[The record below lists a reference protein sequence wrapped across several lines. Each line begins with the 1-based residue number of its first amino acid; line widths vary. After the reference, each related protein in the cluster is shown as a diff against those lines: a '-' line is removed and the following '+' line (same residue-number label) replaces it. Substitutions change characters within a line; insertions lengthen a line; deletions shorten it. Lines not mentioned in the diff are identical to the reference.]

1 VIRNRPLRAVALT
14 SLAALS
20 LLGGC
25 GVFATQKEHEGLT
38 TKNEALEKTVVET
51 KAELASLRA
60 DLDATRARLDAA
72 LRANAD
78 NGTDLMSE
86 KTRINQMAGRL
97 DENAHNVEELKKEV
111 LSTRTEIDA
120 RLDEMKRA
128 QDVQTP
134 KPAPV
139 AIPPDN
145 RAHYGAIEA
154 AYTQKDWTLTRTLG
168 REFVSRYPTDDKADD
183 VFFFMGDADLK
194 DGRPS
199 SALGEFNRVLKLTPQ
214 SNVLDKTLFGMGE
227 AYLQMKDC
235 PSAKLAFTSCASR
248 FAKEK
253 IGIESKARIATIDKP
268 PPGLCGPQ

>member
-1 VIRNRPLRAVALT
+1 VSRNLSR
-14 SLAALS
+14 ALS
-20 LLGGC
+20 IASVSSFVVLSGC
-25 GVFATQKEHEGLT
+25 GVFATQKEHETLA
-38 TKNEALEKTVVET
+38 TKSEALEKSAAES
-51 KAELASLRA
+51 KAEVAALRV
-60 DLDATRARLDAA
+60 DLEATRARLDAA

-78 NGTDLMSE
+78 NGSDLMSE
-86 KTRINQMAGRL
+86 KARINQIAGRV
-97 DENAHNVEELKKEV
+97 DENAHNVDELKREIA
-111 LSTRTEIDA
+111 STRTELDA

-134 KPAPV
+134 KPPPV
-139 AIPPDN
+139 TIPPDN

-154 AYTQKDWTLTRTLG
+154 AYAQKDWALTRTLG

-214 SNVLDKTLFGMGE
+214 SNVLDKALFGIGE
-227 AYLQMKDC
+227 AYLLMKDC
-235 PSAKLAFTSCASR
+235 PSAKLAFSSCASR

-253 IGIESKARIATIDKP
+253 LGVEAKARMATIDKP
-268 PPGLCGPQ
+268 PVGMCGPQ